1 MPQTRQLAAILFADI
16 VGFTHLMQK
25 DEHKANLTRKKLY
38 GSLENQTAQRQGRI
52 LKFSGDG
59 VLCMFQSPV
68 EAVRAAI
75 EVQSEMR
82 QEPQVPLR
90 IGIHI
95 GDVIIDENDI
105 FGDGV
110 NLASRLESFAVA
122 GSIFIS
128 GKVQDEIKNQ
138 PDIQSKSLGK
148 YSFKNVADPNH
159 IYAISNEGLHIPSPK
174 ALEGKGGKLVIQ
186 KNRSLGIGLGVVA
199 ILLFGWFIIQ
209 YFNKSKA
216 SPGLKKSIAVL
227 PFTNLSGDTST
238 PVYFIEGVTEDI
250 LGQLSK
256 IADLKVKSSQASFAY
271 RHSDLSIKEIG
282 ENLNVSTIL
291 KGSIQRQGDIL
302 RCRTSLIDCAS
313 EEIIW
318 SEQYDRKMDDIFKV
332 QSDIALQI
340 SSRLKASL
348 SDNEKAK
355 INSSPTQN
363 TTAYESF
370 LQARTLINVVFA
382 IKTDLNSA
390 LRLLDRAIG
399 LDPNFSS
406 AYDYKGFYWYKMR
419 VYGAPYP
426 KWKDSAQYYYDR
438 AIAINPQNVEPL
450 VHKYFLDFDKSLLEK
465 AYSIDPQNK
474 LVKLQ
479 LGIRKWQDGDTT
491 GIPLILES
499 NAKDIRLDDPITIAT
514 LGDFYRNSKDYETA
528 EYYYLKQLAL
538 DTTLGTSN
546 NALFQLYRTSNN
558 KYKALNIARKWYQI
572 ANPKNSATLDR
583 LSWAYLINGMPDS
596 AEIILSE
603 NFELEKKFED
613 QTQKLPI
620 RHRLGYVKYILGKK
634 DEGLKLILEEK
645 ENRLNIIKGKS
656 GQGVWNV
663 GLSAPY
669 YDLMAI
675 EAFLGNKALA
685 LKYLDSAVHYNFIWD
700 WGYRND
706 PLLNG
711 IRKESR
717 FVEFIKNMDE
727 KEERMSMALSRA
739 MRTFEKENNIVYPP
753 REMKN

>member
-38 GSLENQTAQRQGRI
+38 HSLEIQTAQRQGRI

-75 EVQSEMR
+75 EVQAEMR
-82 QEPQVPLR
+82 QDPQVPLR
-90 IGIHI
+90 IGIHL

-186 KNRSLGIGLGVVA
+186 KNRQLSIGLAVLA
-199 ILLFGWFIIQ
+199 TLLVGWFVIQ
-209 YFNKSKA
+209 YFNKAKGA
-216 SPGLKKSIAVL
+216 SGLRKSIAVL

-271 RHSDLSIKEIG
+271 RNSDLSIKEIG
-282 ENLNVSTIL
+282 ENLNVSTVL

-302 RCRTSLIDCAS
+302 RCRASLIDCAS

-340 SSRLKASL
+340 SSRLKANL
-348 SDNEKAK
+348 SDKEKTR

-363 TTAYESF
+363 IAAYESF
-370 LQARTLINVVFA
+370 LQARTLINNVYA
-382 IKTDLNSA
+382 TISDLNNA
-390 LRLLDRAIG
+390 LRLLDRAIS
-399 LDPNFSS
+399 LDPNFGS
-406 AYDYKGFYWYKMR
+406 AYDYIGLYWFRMR
-419 VYGAPYP
+419 VFGAPYP
-426 KWKDSAQYYYDR
+426 KWKDSAQHYYNR
-438 AIAINPQNVEPL
+438 AIVISPQNVEPF
-450 VHKYFLDFDKSLLEK
+450 VHLYFLDYNKSLLEK

-474 LVKLQ
+474 LAKLQ
-479 LGIRKWQDGDTT
+479 LGIRKYQDGDTT

-499 NAKDIRLDDPITIAT
+499 NAENIRLNDPNMNAN

-538 DTTLGTSN
+538 DSTLGTSYI
-546 NALFQLYRTSNN
+546 ALFQLYRLSND
-558 KYKALNIARKWYQI
+558 KLKLLNITRKWYQI
-572 ANPKNSATLDR
+572 TNPKNQIVLDQ
-583 LSWAYLINGMPDS
+583 LSWAYLINGKADS
-596 AEIILSE
+596 AEIILTE

-656 GQGVWNV
+656 GWVVGNLGNV
-663 GLSAPY
+663 F
-669 YDLMAI
+669 YDLTAI
-675 EAFLGNKALA
+675 EAFQGNNSQALN
-685 LKYLDSAVHYNFIWD
+685 YLDSMIRYHFNFD

-706 PLLNG
+706 PLLNN
-711 IRKESR
+711 IRKEPR
-717 FVEFIKNMDE
+717 FVEVLKNMDE
-727 KEERMSMALSRA
+727 RDQRLSMAFNRA
-739 MRTFEKENNIVYPP
+739 MRVFEKENNIVYPP
-753 REMKN
+753 MEMKN